1 MQRLLDRNVVEPLLA
16 DIPGIEISSNVSSV
30 ESESPK
36 VVIHFRGNGSDVETA
51 VEKTEKQRGQVQ
63 WYFRSFQN
71 QKEKKCLQKG
81 EAELKKLARGA
92 EVEMDISR
100 IATDGVLEVASMS
113 RKSAEL
119 FENAIDD
126 CFDDHLLVKKNYA
139 ATEMQLKFLN
149 KLRREEFSR
158 LQKTGSLKVVSSKKG
173 LLLEGPERKVLETS
187 KQLDSLLQS
196 FREESF
202 HVAYP
207 ERAFNAARTF
217 FYDLQKDLS
226 TSGNDIL
233 VHVLPP
239 KKSFLPPSNSKATRI
254 VLAGLKSNV
263 SHAKGLFNDLPNRLD
278 RFSQSVEVS
287 PFLRTKVLENRI
299 ALERAHD
306 VGVDVREAEVF
317 IYATSSE
324 RFQAAASA
332 IKALVPNEE
341 SYACNDESAME
352 ALLTTHWGKV
362 IRIAQSCKVYAECG
376 NPIQIRGS
384 EQKVAE
390 FREAVNSLVEEIQSR
405 ARGHDAYTHE
415 DESVME
421 SLCTTEWPRVVQL
434 AHLTRVFAERDR
446 HGKRIRIRGPTK
458 LVGEF
463 RHALGALAADI
474 QSRWNVRGDQRK
486 ASSTN
491 VFKKVSNVSARSGA
505 NVKAE
510 NAVESKPPNASCRSG
525 LFNSYLP
532 YESATG
538 VQVRPPT
545 ESRPT
550 MRFGRSAAAASQTID
565 PSSAVA
571 ASLGHSPAARR
582 LTSVD
587 DDAKAASASEPKR
600 LPRPLRVLKKFSYA
614 RGKYLEVCNGNVAD
628 DIADVIVSAAS
639 GDLEPQTESARAILE
654 MGGPSLENECRR
666 HVRTHGLLSS
676 GSVVTLSSGNLRCR
690 HVMHVVVSGSRF
702 DLQMSLRKCFSAVES
717 VGAKSI
723 SLPLLFDD
731 KSLSVE
737 KGYEVMLEEIRS
749 RLGAASMT
757 CINRVRLVDSNPSLE
772 RVVALIPAVP
782 AAVPLS
788 SQWSQDVEWQYQDD
802 DGVFYSFNL
811 AVAQQL
817 EDAFTVFPKGQVEI
831 DVNGVSCTVDFSAG
845 TRRNGVTGE
854 VTSIRRYVPN
864 AQSQPKLKANWY
876 FQDDHQRFC
885 PYDATASQVLN
896 DAFLRDNLAPKITV
910 GSFMY
915 QVDLTDMTQT
925 NLTTMKVRKI
935 KRDPVSSDM
944 PKKSATVLPEPEVS
958 SSSSA
963 TSLGSKIR
971 QFFSFLGDEEVTGT
985 VDITP
990 DAGFALDQRMR
1001 ELAAKKKVEL
1011 TFSCNN
1017 TKLLIRGAKSIVS
1030 EVRSGIQVK
1039 R

>member
-1 MQRLLDRNVVEPLLA
+1 MQRLLDRNVIEPLLA
-16 DIPGIEISSNVSSV
+16 DIPGIEISSNVCSV

-81 EAELKKLARGA
+81 EAGLKKLARRA

-119 FENAIDD
+119 FEKAIDD
-126 CFDDHLLVKKNYA
+126 YVDDHLLVKKTYA
-139 ATEMQLKFLN
+139 ATEMQLEFLK

-158 LQKTGSLKVVSSKKG
+158 LQKTGSLKTVSSKKG

-187 KQLDSLLQS
+187 KQLDGLLQS

-207 ERAFNAARTF
+207 ERAFNAAKAL
-217 FYDLQKDLS
+217 FYDLQKDLMS
-226 TSGNDIL
+226 PVDNVL
-233 VHVLPP
+233 VHIFPP
-239 KKSFLPPSNSKATRI
+239 DESFLPPANSKATLI
-254 VLAGLKSNV
+254 VLAGFKRTV
-263 SHAKGLFNDLPNRLD
+263 SAVKDLFNDLPNLLD

-287 PFLRTKVLENRI
+287 PFLQTKVLENRI

-352 ALLTTHWGKV
+352 ALLATHWGKV
-362 IRIAQSCKVYAECG
+362 IRIAQSCNVFAERG
-376 NPIQIRGS
+376 NPIRIRGS
-384 EQKVAE
+384 EQKVVE
-390 FREAVNSLVEEIQSR
+390 FRAAMNSLVQEIQSR
-405 ARGHDAYTHE
+405 AHGHDAYTHE
-415 DESVME
+415 DEFVME
-421 SLCTTEWPRVVQL
+421 SLCTTEWHQVVQL
-434 AHLTRVFAERDR
+434 AQSSRVFAERVR
-446 HGKRIRIRGPTK
+446 HGKRIRIRGPK
-458 LVGEF
+458 KMVGEF
-463 RHALGALAADI
+463 RHALDALAAEI
-474 QSRWNVRGDQRK
+474 QSQSNVRGGQRK
-486 ASSTN
+486 ASSPN
-491 VFKKVSNVSARSGA
+491 VFKKVLNVSARSGA

-510 NAVESKPPNASCRSG
+510 NAG
-525 LFNSYLP
+525 LFHGYLP
-532 YESATG
+532 HESSSDDEVPTIRLRLPSRSAT
-538 VQVRPPT
+538 
-545 ESRPT
+545 
-550 MRFGRSAAAASQTID
+550 ASQTID

-571 ASLGHSPAARR
+571 APLGHFPAARR
-582 LTSVD
+582 LTSVGD

-600 LPRPLRVLKKFSYA
+600 RPQPLRVLKKFPYA

-639 GDLEPQTESARAILE
+639 GDLEPQTDSARAILE
-654 MGGPSLENECRR
+654 MGGPSLETECRR
-666 HVRTHGLLSS
+666 HVRTHGLLLS

-690 HVMHVVVSGSRF
+690 HVVHVVVSGTKF
-702 DLQMSLRKCFSAVES
+702 DLQMSLRKCFSAVEL

-731 KSLSVE
+731 KVLSVE

-749 RLGAASMT
+749 RLSAAWMT
-757 CINRVRLVDSNPSLE
+757 CINRVRLVDSNSSLV
-772 RVVALIPAVP
+772 RVVASISAVP

-788 SQWSQDVEWQYQDD
+788 SQWSQDAEWQYQDD

-811 AVAQQL
+811 TVAQQL
-817 EDAFTVFPKGQVEI
+817 EDAFTVFPIGEVEI
-831 DVNGVSCTVDFSAG
+831 DVNGVSWAFDFSAG

-864 AQSQPKLKANWY
+864 AQSQPKSKANWY
-876 FQDDHQRFC
+876 FQDDRKRFC

-896 DAFLRDNLAPKITV
+896 DAFLRGNLAPKITV

-915 QVDLTDMTQT
+915 QVDLSDMTQT

-935 KRDPVSSDM
+935 KRDPVSSSDM

-963 TSLGSKIR
+963 TSFGSRMR
-971 QFFSFLGDEEVTGT
+971 QLFFSFLGDEEVTET
-985 VDITP
+985 VTIAP

-1011 TFSCNN
+1011 SFSCNN
-1017 TKLLIRGAKSIVS
+1017 KKLLIRGAKSIVS
-1030 EVRSGIQVK
+1030 EVCSGIQV
-1039 R
+1039 